1 MVRRLC
7 LLRDLD
13 PAVTGLL
20 SGDGS
25 YEWRHWPQHRRV
37 LEQPTH
43 VAIQSRGDM
52 RNTVGHCGR
61 LLKLSRSPP
70 LLFEAAPIDIVPVP
84 NAEVE
89 RCTKP

>member
-25 YEWRHWPQHRRV
+25 YEWRHWPQNRRV
-37 LEQPTH
+37 FEQPTH
-43 VAIQSRGDM
+43 VAMQSSGDM
-52 RNTVGHCGR
+52 RNTVGCRVR
-61 LLKLSRSPP
+61 LLQLSRSPS
-70 LLFEAAPIDIVPVP
+70 LLFEAAPVDSVPEP
-84 NAEVE
+84 DAEVE